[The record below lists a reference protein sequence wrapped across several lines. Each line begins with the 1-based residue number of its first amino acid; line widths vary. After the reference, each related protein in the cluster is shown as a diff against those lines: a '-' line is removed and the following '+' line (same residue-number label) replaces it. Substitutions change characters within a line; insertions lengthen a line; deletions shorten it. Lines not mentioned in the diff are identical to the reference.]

1 MNLSRLD
8 DVDEED
14 EDEVSTPE
22 AEPVAVAITV
32 RFFLCV
38 REMKLFFCLI
48 ALCPFLPG
56 NDRSDSPASINRPH
70 GQSRKAT
77 KGKTNTRG

>member
-38 REMKLFFCLI
+38 REMKLFFSHSSLSFS
-48 ALCPFLPG
+48 A
-56 NDRSDSPASINRPH
+56 R
-70 GQSRKAT
+70 
-77 KGKTNTRG
+77 

>member
-38 REMKLFFCLI
+38 REMKLFF
-48 ALCPFLPG
+48 FF
-56 NDRSDSPASINRPH
+56 S
-70 GQSRKAT
+70 
-77 KGKTNTRG
+77 